1 MGTNYYAIKQFS
13 EEEINKIKE
22 KTNIQILI
30 DNPWEYNTNIDW
42 VNEKLQKQK
51 IHLGLQSYGWQF
63 LWNHNN
69 GEYYNLN
76 LSSIIIFLQNMRI
89 YDEYGHYYTIKNFI
103 DNIEHCLFKGEL
115 WNHKEYFQK
124 NPTLHYPENKI
135 VILNNGE
142 RYHAECGEFTSHG
155 LRFSDTTEFC

>member
-1 MGTNYYAIKQFS
+1 MGTNYYAITQFS

-22 KTNIQILI
+22 KTNIKILI
-30 DNPWEYNTNIDW
+30 DNPWKYNTNIDW
-42 VNEKLQKQK
+42 VNEKLKKHK

-76 LSSIIIFLQNMRI
+76 LPSIIVFLQTTRI
-89 YDEYGHYYTIKNFI
+89 YDEYGDYYTIKDFI
-103 DNIEHCLFKGEL
+103 DTIQDCLFKGEL
-115 WNHKEYFQK
+115 LNNKEYFQK
-124 NPTLHYPENKI
+124 NPTLYCSENKR

-142 RYHAECGEFTSHG
+142 QYYAEYGEFTSHG
-155 LRFSDTTEFC
+155 LRFSDITEFF